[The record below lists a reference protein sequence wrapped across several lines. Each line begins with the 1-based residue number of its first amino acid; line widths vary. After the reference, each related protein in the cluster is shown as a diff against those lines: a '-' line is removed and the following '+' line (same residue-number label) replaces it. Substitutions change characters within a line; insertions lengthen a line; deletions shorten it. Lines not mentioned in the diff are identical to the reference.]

1 MLRADARP
9 TPQSLTLMSDP
20 TPKKLILQGPALDAG
35 TAKRIAALAG
45 AATVTPAAPH
55 VYRADGLIDS
65 LANRV
70 AVAAACQQAECDG
83 AFVRADLRLSDFKL
97 LVMDMDSTLITIECI
112 DEIADLHGQKAEV
125 AEITEAAM
133 RGELDFRASL
143 LRRVSLLEG
152 LDASALDEV
161 FSKRLQLSPGA
172 REMIKYL
179 KSAGLRTVLV
189 SGGFTYFTQRLQQ
202 DLGLDVAHA
211 IELEIIDGKLTGEVK
226 GTIIDAD
233 AKQATV
239 EAESTALGVPT
250 SAAIVMG
257 DGANDLKM
265 MSVAGLSVAY
275 RAKPVVQAQASVALN
290 HAGLDGLLNLFY

>member
-1 MLRADARP
+1 MPAT
-9 TPQSLTLMSDP
+9 TPM
-20 TPKKLILQGPALDAG
+20 KLILQGPVLDAE
-35 TAKRIAALAG
+35 TATRIAALAG
-45 AATVTPAAPH
+45 AASVTPAAPQ
-55 VYRADGLIDS
+55 VFRADDVTDTP
-65 LANRV
+65 ATRH
-70 AVAAACQQAECDG
+70 AVAAACQQADCDG

-112 DEIADLHGQKAEV
+112 DEIADLHGRKAEV

-152 LDASALDEV
+152 LDASALNEV
-161 FSKRLQLSPGA
+161 FSRRLQLSPGA
-172 REMIKYL
+172 RAML
-179 KSAGLRTVLV
+179 KHLKAAGLRTVLV

-211 IELEIIDGKLTGEVK
+211 IELEIIDGKLTGRVL
-226 GTIIDAD
+226 GDIIDAD

-239 EAESTALGVPT
+239 EAECAALGVPT

>member
-1 MLRADARP
+1 MLAS
-9 TPQSLTLMSDP
+9 TPM
-20 TPKKLILQGPALDAG
+20 KLILQGPALDAD

-45 AATVTPAAPH
+45 ATSVTPAAPR
-55 VYRADGLIDS
+55 VFRADGVTDTLG
-65 LANRV
+65 NRV
-70 AVAAACQQAECDG
+70 AVAAACQQSGCDG

-112 DEIADLHGQKAEV
+112 DEIADLQGLKAEV

-133 RGELDFRASL
+133 RGELDFRDSL

-152 LDASALDEV
+152 LEASALDEV

-172 REMIKYL
+172 REML
-179 KSAGLRTVLV
+179 KHLKAAGLRTVLV

-202 DLGLDVAHA
+202 ELGLDVARA
-211 IELEIIDGKLTGEVK
+211 IELDIVDGKLTGRVK
-226 GTIIDAD
+226 SEIVDAD
-233 AKQATV
+233 VKQATV
-239 EAESTALGVPT
+239 EAESATLGVQT
-250 SAAIVMG
+250 TAAIVMG

-290 HAGLDGLLNLFY
+290 YAGLDGLLNLFY